1 MQEAR
6 QAQDAQEAFLT
17 DVNEGIEAIE
27 EKEGRTLSDAETQ
40 FILAQ
45 TEAQLRSGG
54 QLDVQAAYGPIED
67 MSKTAVDRYLKSK
80 KQAQSA
86 PLGSAGDE
94 KIDLNDEEA
103 RQELMAKVMEADAAA
118 NEEA

>member
-86 PLGSAGDE
+86 PLGSAGDRQ
-94 KIDLNDEEA
+94 IDTSTPEGRRA
-103 RQELMAKVMEADAAA
+103 AIQEIAASSFA
-118 NEEA
+118 SED